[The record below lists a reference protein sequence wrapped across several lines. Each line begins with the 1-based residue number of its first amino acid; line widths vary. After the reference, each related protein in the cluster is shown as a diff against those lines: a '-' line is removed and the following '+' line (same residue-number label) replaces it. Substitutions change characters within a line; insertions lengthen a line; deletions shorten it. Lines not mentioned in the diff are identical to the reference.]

1 MLHTYG
7 DVGSKTLDK
16 SNLLS
21 SILPVKLKV
30 LEKRLNTFCSTLV
43 NGIFTYVGYFEDRG
57 FIFSYE
63 GIESEGSLIVLY
75 DGARKVL
82 TINEDL
88 PKEVLNV
95 LPMKALCSI
104 FKDTFNFSKVNLYE
118 GREPSIT
125 ELENSSTTRF
135 GSTFIPM
142 YADFRLEVTKSE
154 LTDMYVGTSYLGVGI
169 SLDMLLEDLVKEGTF
184 TVKNGIYT
192 LNTGKAIFIS
202 IYDDDYDDEKGD
214 IIGFWCPNYDTWV
227 TFRIPEEDNP
237 RDTLHKYTA
246 YR

>member
-7 DVGSKTLDK
+7 DVNSKTLDK

-30 LEKRLNTFCSTLV
+30 LEKRLHTFCSTSV
-43 NGIFTYVGYFEDRG
+43 NGIFTYVGYFESKG

-63 GIESEGSLIVLY
+63 DESFLVVLY
-75 DGARKVL
+75 DGARKEL
-82 TINEDL
+82 TINEGL
-88 PKEVLNV
+88 PEEVLNV
-95 LPMKALCSI
+95 FPMKALCSI
-104 FKDTFNFSKVNLYE
+104 FKDTFNFSKVTLYG

-142 YADFRLEVTKSE
+142 YADFRLEATKSE
-154 LTDMYVGTSYLGVGI
+154 LIDMYVGTSYLGVGI
-169 SLDMLLEDLVKEGTF
+169 SLDTLLEDLVKEGTF

-202 IYDDDYDDEKGD
+202 IYDDGYDDEEGD
-214 IIGFWCPNYDTWV
+214 IIGFWCPYYGTWV

-237 RDTLHKYTA
+237 RDTLHKYSA